1 MINTNNHEL
10 LLWILGGL
18 LTAAFTV
25 CWYAFRK
32 YQDRLNTAEKDIVI
46 LQSEVKQVRQSLWD
60 EEKLRSIIEESVET
74 AILRIENK
82 YLKEGRNIPWDTKQ
96 S

>member
-1 MINTNNHEL
+1 MINTSNHEL

-18 LTAAFTV
+18 LTVFFTI

-32 YQDRLNTAEKDIVI
+32 YQERLADAEKSIII
-46 LQSEVKQVRQSLWD
+46 LQSKIKQVAQGLWE
-60 EEKLRSIIEESVET
+60 EEKLKAIIEEAVET